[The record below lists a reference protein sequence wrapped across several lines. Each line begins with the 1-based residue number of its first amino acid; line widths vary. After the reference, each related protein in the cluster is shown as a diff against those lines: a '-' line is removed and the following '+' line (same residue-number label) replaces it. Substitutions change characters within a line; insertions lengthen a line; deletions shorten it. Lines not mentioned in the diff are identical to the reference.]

1 MFIYRQNNVGAFA
14 GNHQY
19 IGEAFILMP
28 QIITAASGAFVAVAA
43 GVVSA
48 IVEPIVGTIVSRAV
62 NG

>member
-19 IGEAFILMP
+19 IGAAFILMP

-43 GVVSA
+43 GIVSN
-48 IVEPIVGTIVSRAV
+48 IVEPIVSRIVTTAV